1 MSKCRLL
8 FGTLALVASLSALS
22 TASPESWRLT
32 KDKEGAVDIEA
43 VSAQSRQDQYMLAV
57 AKLKELLNSGKCKA
71 AQKALQQLK
80 KDFPEIIAPNPRAV
94 NAFDAF
100 VEAEMLFCKGKF
112 TKAVRMYNRFLDK
125 YRQETTELAEVA
137 LDRQLSIATAYLS
150 GRKRKVLLFFKMRG
164 HATGIRI
171 MEDIIDREGLGTPI
185 GLKAAKA
192 IAANYEKRKR
202 FDDAYHWWSLIFPE
216 WEMTEFGKEA
226 LFAMARCKHSAY
238 KGPKYDASTLTA
250 ARNHYINF
258 KERYPSENIEVDKR
272 LKQINEQLAY
282 KQFSIGR
289 YYQKTRTRKKEPD
302 EINRANLYY
311 QMVKVKWPGST
322 AAKMADQEVKEQAG
336 RENLQDKKVEK

>member
-1 MSKCRLL
+1 
-8 FGTLALVASLSALS
+8 
-22 TASPESWRLT
+22 
-32 KDKEGAVDIEA
+32 
-43 VSAQSRQDQYMLAV
+43 MLAV

-112 TKAVRMYNRFLDK
+112 TKAVRSYNKFLDK

-150 GRKRKVLLFFKMRG
+150 GRKRKILLFFKMRG
-164 HATGIRI
+164 YATGIRI

-192 IAANYEKRKR
+192 TADNYEKRKR
-202 FDDAYHWWSLIFPE
+202 FEDAYHWWSLVFPE
-216 WEMTEFGKEA
+216 WEMTDFGKEA
-226 LFAMARCKHSAY
+226 LLAMARCKHSAY
-238 KGPKYDASTLTA
+238 RGPKYDVSTLIA
-250 ARNHYINF
+250 AKNHYENF
-258 KERYPSENIEVDKR
+258 KQRYPSENTEVDNR
-272 LKQINEQLAY
+272 LQQINEQLAY

-289 YYQKTRTRKKEPD
+289 YYQKTRTKEQD
-302 EINRANLYY
+302 ADKVNRANLYY
-311 QMVKVKWPGST
+311 EMVKAKWPQST
-322 AAKMADQEVKEQAG
+322 AAKMADHMIKEQAG
-336 RENLQDKKVEK
+336 LKELQGEKVKK